1 MIRLTVQGRNQ
12 MPDIRE
18 FDEMWADYATAN
30 FGFPQPGFLT
40 AYFSDPHTKWLLFSV
55 PGGNYKWKRE
65 VPLQC
70 DGLGDPGADPAADW
84 NKPETDPTNPDYY
97 KFPNGAET
105 IDITEWLSGCGAQAV
120 QYIVRATRT
129 DGKVKGDP
137 VEDLTKTLWFVRRE
151 IDRLT
156 AQS

>member
-1 MIRLTVQGRNQ
+1 

-18 FDEMWADYATAN
+18 FDEMWEKYATAN
-30 FGFPQPGFLT
+30 FGFPD
-40 AYFSDPHTKWLLFSV
+40 AYIAVSCTDANGDEWLSLRE
-55 PGGNYKWKRE
+55 GGGAYKWRRCL
-65 VPLQC
+65 PLQR
-70 DGLGDPGADPAADW
+70 DGLGDPGADPVHEWDVPHKQSDYELQA
-84 NKPETDPTNPDYY
+84 DPTNPDYY

-137 VEDLTKTLWFVRRE
+137 IEDLTKTLWFIERE
-151 IDRLT
+151 IARLT
-156 AQS
+156 AQT